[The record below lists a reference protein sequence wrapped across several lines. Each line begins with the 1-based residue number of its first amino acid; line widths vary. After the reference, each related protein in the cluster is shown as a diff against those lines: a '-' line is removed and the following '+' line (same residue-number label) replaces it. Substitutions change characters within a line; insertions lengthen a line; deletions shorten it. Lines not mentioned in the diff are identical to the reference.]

1 MNTKYPSLIRWTRS
15 DTAKL
20 SSAVRQFNKKVREL
34 DELSEEEY
42 LPEIKNYKDLKEK
55 IVSRK
60 ELNRVIKSLKRFNQ
74 EKQQQMII
82 TEGGQ
87 ELTKW
92 EQREIKLAE
101 RRAVRSLSRE
111 KFDILSSR
119 KSIGMGDKRIQ
130 EIDSTL
136 ESFENLRTKKGIEF
150 QRTKGRVLIEGT
162 SDRKL
167 YKAKVFRD
175 NYYQALENL
184 KSYDNYELL
193 KKELDKVQNPI
204 AFYNK
209 IKDND
214 ILMDIFNWYLGD
226 DGSIAVYGAYESV
239 QDAFN
244 SGIEQQGLELEVPYI
259 AES

>member
-1 MNTKYPSLIRWTRS
+1 M
-15 DTAKL
+15 
-20 SSAVRQFNKKVREL
+20 
-34 DELSEEEY
+34 
-42 LPEIKNYKDLKEK
+42 
-55 IVSRK
+55 IV
-60 ELNRVIKSLKRFNQ
+60 
-74 EKQQQMII
+74 

-150 QRTKGRVLIEGT
+150 QRTKERVLIEGT
-162 SDRKL
+162 SDREL

-226 DGSIAVYGAYESV
+226 DGGIAVYGAYESV